1 MKTIRIGERLN
12 DWLLYSFWPCRA
24 LAALAMAAL
33 AVTAPIWHLYGQLT
47 GSVYLLIGT
56 LMLVAANTMQHTV
69 RVARLIRRQA
79 RYRLRAQMLL
89 NPSGNVRLL
98 NALLTDRARQ
108 AAQ

>member
-1 MKTIRIGERLN
+1 MKTIRIE

-24 LAALAMAAL
+24 LAALALAAL
-33 AVTAPIWHLYGQLT
+33 AATGPVWHLYGQLT

-79 RYRLRAQMLL
+79 RYRLRAQMVAH
-89 NPSGNVRLL
+89 PGSNVRLL